1 MGICSSALYLH
12 LLEDLQS
19 IDTYQMDKLLKGESV
34 DAYPDASVQQ
44 FAELAMAKS
53 YMKKL
58 IDDANHD
65 CKQKAVA
72 KFLACNKACSDFVLR
87 PGNEWQAI
95 LINQVRWELYKAWYS
110 RPGGD
115 DFGTL
120 SDCVTYGRT
129 GPGASLLA
137 NGTDLYTKLFS
148 SQLSTTSEGL
158 YLAYEREM
166 RGYTSWNSA
175 DRLRRSKF
183 GAFSIVA
190 GSKLS
195 SVPKQKDIDRI
206 ICTEPSLN
214 MFFQLGLG
222 SILEDL
228 LLRRYGISMS
238 EQPDRNRAF
247 ARLGS
252 LDGSF
257 ATIDLESASDTIALS
272 LVREIMPKGLVSL
285 INMLRSPETR
295 LPDGS
300 TAKLHMVSSMGNG
313 FTFPLQTLLFTAIV
327 VSVYNLS
334 DENIITPGRFRL
346 GNFGVFGD
354 DIIVYGKLYS
364 RVVESLELFGFRVNR
379 RKSFSLGSF
388 RESCGH
394 DYYHGF
400 NVRGVY
406 LKTLKTEQALYSA
419 INRTRRWADLWNRGR
434 STLHYLK
441 RYVRTLEVPLWESDD
456 AGLQVPFSSLSS
468 RRYNKNRSLVYKRWV
483 PKPVCLRVTDE
494 EVVGPRSEKERIF
507 NPEGLYLSFLAGCLR
522 QYRIDIRHSVVR
534 YKLKTGIA
542 PNWDK
547 TFVGETLNKSLTIPP
562 N

>member
-12 LLEDLQS
+12 LLEDLRS
-19 IDTYQMDKLLKGESV
+19 IDSYQYGCLLRGDPV
-34 DAYPDASVQQ
+34 DFYPDASVQQ
-44 FAELAMAKS
+44 VAELSMAKS
-53 YMKKL
+53 FMKKL
-58 IDDANHD
+58 IDDANPD
-65 CKQKAVA
+65 ARDKAVA
-72 KFLACNKACSDFVLR
+72 KFLACNSHCKDFVLK
-87 PGNEWQAI
+87 PGSEWQAV
-95 LINQVRWELYKAWYS
+95 LINQVRWELYKAWHS

-115 DFGTL
+115 DYGTL
-120 SDCVTYGRT
+120 LDCVTYGRV

-137 NGTDLYTKLFS
+137 NGNDFYTKLFS
-148 SQLSTTSEGL
+148 SRLSTTSEGL
-158 YLAYEREM
+158 FLAYERAM
-166 RGYTSWNSA
+166 RGYTTWNSA
-175 DRLRRSKF
+175 DKLRQSKY
-183 GAFSIVA
+183 GSHVIVT

-206 ICTEPSLN
+206 ICIEPSLN

-252 LDGSF
+252 IDGSF
-257 ATIDLESASDTIALS
+257 ATIDLESASDTIAHS
-272 LVREIMPKGLVSL
+272 LVEEIMPKGLVTL
-285 INMLRSPETR
+285 INMFRSPVTD

-300 TAKLHMVSSMGNG
+300 KAKLHMVSSMGNG
-313 FTFPLQTLLFTAIV
+313 FTFPLQTLLFTAVV

-334 DENIITPGRFRL
+334 DVDIVTPGRFRL

-354 DIIVYGKLYS
+354 DIIVEGKLYD
-364 RVVESLELFGFRVNR
+364 RVVNSLELFGFKVNR

-394 DYYHGF
+394 DYYRGH

-406 LKTLKTEQALYSA
+406 LKTLRTEQALYSA
-419 INRTRRWADLWNRGR
+419 INRVRRWSNLWNRGAT
-434 STLHYLK
+434 TLRYLK
-441 RYVRTLEVPLWESDD
+441 KYVRALEVPLWESDD
-456 AGLQVPFSSLSS
+456 AGLQVPFSSLRS
-468 RRYNKNRSLVYKRWV
+468 RRYDKNGSLSYKRWV

-522 QYRIDIRHSVVR
+522 QYRIDIRHNVVR
-534 YKLKTGIA
+534 YQLKTGIA
-542 PNWDK
+542 PSWDQ
-547 TFVGETLNKSLTIPP
+547 TYVGEELNKLRRYLQA
-562 N
+562 